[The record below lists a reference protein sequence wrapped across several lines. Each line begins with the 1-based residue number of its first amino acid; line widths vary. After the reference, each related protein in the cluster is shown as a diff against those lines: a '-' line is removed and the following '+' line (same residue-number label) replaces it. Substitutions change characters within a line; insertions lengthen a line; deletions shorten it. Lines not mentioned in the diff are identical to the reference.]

1 MLIEYVS
8 FMGGRGGYIKSKL
21 FFYIICFNLYTKFLF
36 VVSSP
41 SETPDH
47 YVDET
52 LLLVK
57 DDGKI
62 LPVIFSSPDLKGRE
76 VMPSLGICR
85 L

>member
-1 MLIEYVS
+1 MSVLW
-8 FMGGRGGYIKSKL
+8 GGGGGYIKSKL